1 MKLDD
6 KLPSIE
12 DLRQTKH
19 VTILANPTITT
30 DL

>member
-12 DLRQTKH
+12 DLHQTER
-19 VTILANPTITT
+19 VTILANPTITI